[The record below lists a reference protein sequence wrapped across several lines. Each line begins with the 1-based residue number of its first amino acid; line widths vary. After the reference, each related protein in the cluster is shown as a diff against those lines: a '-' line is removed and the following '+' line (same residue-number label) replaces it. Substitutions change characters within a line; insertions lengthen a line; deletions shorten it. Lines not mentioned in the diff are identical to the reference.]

1 MVKTYLKYSLASTLG
16 QIVSN
21 SSNIALMSSRRA
33 IVTACNDTLL
43 LFDIKTGELI
53 AQASDQK
60 IKITHLS
67 ISANTIAIGY
77 ENGSVAI
84 VEFNTIDNTL
94 TFTNKKYFNHKST
107 VSDIDINANK
117 TMMMSGSFDTN
128 VVIYDLIGDIA
139 TKKLVGHKDNIIK
152 CMFYG
157 EDIALSLSKDNSFKI
172 WNLKNQVCIFTHVD
186 VVNKLSNFLVINN
199 DVIFGSY
206 DDKIKIYELNVDNED
221 TEAIN
226 TLKKNDILK
235 AKGILKK
242 YSKSKVVSF
251 CMSEDEKIFGILSAD
266 SSVEFFKVLS
276 KTELRN
282 RLIATMISK
291 DKNGKKEKLIK
302 NEKFKIMISQ
312 TKSLIKSKEYNYCA
326 KYKSLFSYEGLTS
339 KKNNN
344 NHKIFDSLF
353 IDNNTFAVACN
364 KNSID
369 IIGFN
374 TMMLTEHIYT
384 ADKANCT
391 IEEINKENDE
401 LEVSKKY
408 SLE

>member
-1 MVKTYLKYSLASTLG
+1 M
-16 QIVSN
+16 
-21 SSNIALMSSRRA
+21 
-33 IVTACNDTLL
+33 
-43 LFDIKTGELI
+43 
-53 AQASDQK
+53 
-60 IKITHLS
+60 
-67 ISANTIAIGY
+67 
-77 ENGSVAI
+77 
-84 VEFNTIDNTL
+84 
-94 TFTNKKYFNHKST
+94 
-107 VSDIDINANK
+107 
-117 TMMMSGSFDTN
+117 
-128 VVIYDLIGDIA
+128 
-139 TKKLVGHKDNIIK
+139 
-152 CMFYG
+152 
-157 EDIALSLSKDNSFKI
+157 SLSKDNSFKI

-353 IDNNTFAVACN
+353 IDNNTFAVASN
-364 KNSID
+364 KKEQIN
-369 IIGFN
+369 IIQPKEFCTIVVPFDSSEFGYKLTPKN
-374 TMMLTEHIYT
+374 YIEAIEMKMKNYLRIKNQIKEARLTEEQERAFHMALQGIQCHRQLYSSGH
-384 ADKANCT
+384 
-391 IEEINKENDE
+391 
-401 LEVSKKY
+401 VS
-408 SLE
+408 SCR

>member
-206 DDKIKIYELNVDNED
+206 DDKIKIYELN
-221 TEAIN
+221 IR
-226 TLKKNDILK
+226 IL
-235 AKGILKK
+235 
-242 YSKSKVVSF
+242 
-251 CMSEDEKIFGILSAD
+251 
-266 SSVEFFKVLS
+266 FF
-276 KTELRN
+276 N
-282 RLIATMISK
+282 
-291 DKNGKKEKLIK
+291 
-302 NEKFKIMISQ
+302 F
-312 TKSLIKSKEYNYCA
+312 Y
-326 KYKSLFSYEGLTS
+326 F
-339 KKNNN
+339 
-344 NHKIFDSLF
+344 
-353 IDNNTFAVACN
+353 
-364 KNSID
+364 
-369 IIGFN
+369 
-374 TMMLTEHIYT
+374 
-384 ADKANCT
+384 
-391 IEEINKENDE
+391 
-401 LEVSKKY
+401 
-408 SLE
+408 